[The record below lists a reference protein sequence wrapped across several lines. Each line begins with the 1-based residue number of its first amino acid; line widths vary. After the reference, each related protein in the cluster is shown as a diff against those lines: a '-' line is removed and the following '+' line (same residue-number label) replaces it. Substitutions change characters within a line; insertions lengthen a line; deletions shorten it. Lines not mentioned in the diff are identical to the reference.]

1 MSSRLLKRLNNEL
14 TNLLK
19 NELDG
24 FVLTNYENIMIWK
37 GYIEGPPN
45 TPFEKGKFYIQF
57 TFDED
62 YPFKPPS
69 VKFLQ
74 SIFHPNIY
82 RDGKICVDI
91 LETQNWAPST
101 QVSTIVLSLRSLFMD
116 PNPMSPANRDA
127 AKLFLENKDLYN
139 KKVKDQIEI
148 NLKKT

>member
-14 TNLLK
+14 SGLLK
-19 NELDG
+19 ESLEG
-24 FVLTNYENIMIWK
+24 FVLTDYENIMIWK
-37 GYIEGPPN
+37 GYIEGPPD
-45 TPFEKGKFYIQF
+45 TPFEKGKFHIQF

-91 LETQNWAPST
+91 LETQNWAAST
-101 QVSTIVLSLRSLFMD
+101 QVRTIILSLRSLFMD

-127 AKLFLENKDLYN
+127 AKMFMENRSLYDE
-139 KKVKDQIEI
+139 KVRKEI
-148 NLKKT
+148 DFNLKK